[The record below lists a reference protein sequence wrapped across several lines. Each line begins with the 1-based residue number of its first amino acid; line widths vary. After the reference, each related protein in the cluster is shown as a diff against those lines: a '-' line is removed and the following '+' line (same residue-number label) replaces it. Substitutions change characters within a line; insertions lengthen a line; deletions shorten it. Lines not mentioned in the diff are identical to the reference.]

1 MNSDENKEKDVK
13 AEETN
18 KAETPENT
26 QDTETEKAEKAEN
39 AETEKTEAQEDAKS
53 GDDEAASG
61 KKKEDGEKKGLFKN
75 KNAKYEKEI
84 EELSTKLA
92 EAQDRFQRT
101 LAEFDNFRKRTMKEK
116 ASMYDD
122 GVRDTIEKLLP
133 IFDNLERAI
142 SSVEGKVDEDDPLL
156 KGVKL
161 TDKQLKEILAAMGVE
176 EIKALGEQFDPNLHA
191 AVAHVDDENY
201 GENEV
206 IIDMLKGYKYKD
218 KVIRHSM
225 VKVAN

>member
-1 MNSDENKEKDVK
+1 MSSEEKKVNENAA
-13 AEETN
+13 AEE
-18 KAETPENT
+18 AEKVEVNAE
-26 QDTETEKAEKAEN
+26 QVDDAVKEEKETEKTDKNEKAEK
-39 AETEKTEAQEDAKS
+39 S
-53 GDDEAASG
+53 
-61 KKKEDGEKKGLFKN
+61 EKKGFFKN
-75 KNAKYEKEI
+75 KNKEV
-84 EELSTKLA
+84 EELGQKLA
-92 EAQDRFQRT
+92 DMQDKFQRT
-101 LAEFDNFRKRTMKEK
+101 LAEFDNFRKRTSKEK

-142 SSVEGKVDEDDPLL
+142 ASVDGKVDENDPLL
-156 KGVKL
+156 KGVKM

-176 EIKALGEQFDPNLHA
+176 EIKALGEKFDPNLHA
-191 AVAHVDDENY
+191 AVAHVEDENF

-206 IIDMLKGYKYKD
+206 VLDMMKGYKYKE

>member
-1 MNSDENKEKDVK
+1 MNSEENKIDEINEEETVK
-13 AEETN
+13 AEETE
-18 KAETPENT
+18 AEVVEE
-26 QDTETEKAEKAEN
+26 QEIVEETA
-39 AETEKTEAQEDAKS
+39 
-53 GDDEAASG
+53 DD
-61 KKKEDGEKKGLFKN
+61 KKEGEKKGFFKN

-84 EELSTKLA
+84 EELGAKLA

-133 IFDNLERAI
+133 MFDNLERAI
-142 SSVEGKVDEDDPLL
+142 SSVEGKVDEEDPLF

-176 EIKALGEQFDPNLHA
+176 EIKALGEKFDPNLHA

-206 IIDMLKGYKYKD
+206 IYDMLKGYKYKD

>member
-1 MNSDENKEKDVK
+1 MNSEENKVTDINEEETVETTETAEAENTEAA
-13 AEETN
+13 AEEN
-18 KAETPENT
+18 AADKET
-26 QDTETEKAEKAEN
+26 A
-39 AETEKTEAQEDAKS
+39 S
-53 GDDEAASG
+53 DE
-61 KKKEDGEKKGLFKN
+61 KKEEPEKKGLFKN
-75 KNAKYEKEI
+75 KNSKYEKEI
-84 EELSTKLA
+84 EELGTKLA

-133 IFDNLERAI
+133 MFDNLERAI
-142 SSVEGKVDEDDPLL
+142 SSVEGKVDENDPLL

-176 EIKALGEQFDPNLHA
+176 EIKALGEKFDPNLHA

-206 IIDMLKGYKYKD
+206 IYDMLKGYKYKD

>member
-1 MNSDENKEKDVK
+1 MSSEEKKVNENAA
-13 AEETN
+13 AEE
-18 KAETPENT
+18 AEKVEVNAE
-26 QDTETEKAEKAEN
+26 QVEDADKEEKETEKTDKNEKAEK
-39 AETEKTEAQEDAKS
+39 S
-53 GDDEAASG
+53 
-61 KKKEDGEKKGLFKN
+61 EKKGFFKN
-75 KNAKYEKEI
+75 KNKEV
-84 EELSTKLA
+84 EELGQKLA
-92 EAQDRFQRT
+92 DMQDKFQRT
-101 LAEFDNFRKRTMKEK
+101 LAEFDNFRKRTSKEK

-142 SSVEGKVDEDDPLL
+142 ASVDGKVDENDPLL
-156 KGVKL
+156 KGVKM

-176 EIKALGEQFDPNLHA
+176 EIKALGEKFDPNLHA
-191 AVAHVDDENY
+191 AVAHVEDENF

-206 IIDMLKGYKYKD
+206 VLDMMKGYKYKE

>member
-1 MNSDENKEKDVK
+1 MSSEENKATEVNEE
-13 AEETN
+13 AEEIVDDTTVETVEETVEETGEK
-18 KAETPENT
+18 KADNV
-26 QDTETEKAEKAEN
+26 TEEKP
-39 AETEKTEAQEDAKS
+39 
-53 GDDEAASG
+53 
-61 KKKEDGEKKGLFKN
+61 EKKGLFKN

-84 EELSTKLA
+84 EELGIKLA
-92 EAQDRFQRT
+92 EAQDRYQRT
-101 LAEFDNFRKRTMKEK
+101 LAEFDNFRKRTMREK

-133 IFDNLERAI
+133 MFDNLERAI
-142 SSVEGKVDEDDPLL
+142 GAVEGKVDENDPLL

-161 TDKQLKEILAAMGVE
+161 TDKQLKEILTAMGVE